1 MSKLPPK
8 AVGKPTSGCDRQKPS
23 SPANVSQNTVID
35 KQAKGNLIPM
45 RFRPYEERMQNY
57 LGVKNHIFQD
67 KDPQIHRRTN
77 RLKAYYAEVKRNKKI
92 QFSTIF
98 NNSTDLRSYA
108 EASFLQ
114 YKELGLLDTG
124 ANISC
129 IGAELALQDFSNFF
143 GIQALKVASENS
155 RRGKASYDR
164 FP

>member
-1 MSKLPPK
+1 
-8 AVGKPTSGCDRQKPS
+8 
-23 SPANVSQNTVID
+23 
-35 KQAKGNLIPM
+35 
-45 RFRPYEERMQNY
+45 MQNY